1 MLLTG
6 IFSLFLPET
15 LNMRLAETIDEAGV
29 FEKATGDPNE
39 LHENKNDCQLQD
51 VRVRAH
57 ENVVSIKDEGV

>member
-29 FEKATGDPNE
+29 FEKATGAPNE
-39 LHENKNDCQLQD
+39 LRDNKNDNHLANI
-51 VRVRAH
+51 RAGAH
-57 ENVVSIKDEGV
+57 ENVVSIGDEGV